1 MAATWDLW
9 VCAHCWYLCGDTA
22 PASGCK
28 GWRGGRPLA
37 ARVPACV
44 SVWGWEPWHPVVVQ
58 SLNRVQL
65 FVTSWTAAHQ
75 ASLSS
80 TISWSLLKFIR
91 IELVMPSNHLILCCP
106 LLLLPSIFPRIRVFS
121 NESVLSIK
129 WPKNWSFDFSITPSN
144 EYAGLISFKI
154 D

>member
-22 PASGCK
+22 PALGCK

-58 SLNRVQL
+58 SLSRVQL

-80 TISWSLLKFIR
+80 TISWSLLKFIP